1 MFSTSSS
8 STAKTSGAI
17 LAHTALASHKTA
29 STVTLMVWIVSFGR
43 PSWPERGSN
52 VDREMLI
59 RFGPKNEIHRQSM
72 GAAAEVFEWVGV
84 NRKRWLEPGH

>member
-1 MFSTSSS
+1 
-8 STAKTSGAI
+8 
-17 LAHTALASHKTA
+17 
-29 STVTLMVWIVSFGR
+29 
-43 PSWPERGSN
+43 
-52 VDREMLI
+52 MLI